1 MLQRL
6 AALFLSLCLALA
18 SVTAAVAHVQSAG
31 AHQITLCGTPGVE
44 ETITLNAMGEPI
56 PTPHHCPDCLAVTAG
71 EAPPLVQPL
80 RPRTKGAWQAPAL
93 IAAPAP
99 VQTLSPSARGP
110 PARI

>member
-1 MLQRL
+1 MMQRL
-6 AALFLSLCLALA
+6 AALLLSLCLALT

-31 AHQITLCGTPGVE
+31 AQQITLCGTPGVE

-71 EAPPLVQPL
+71 AAPSAPPLE
-80 RPRTKGAWQAPAL
+80 RPQTRGERQALAL
-93 IAAPAP
+93 IAAPDPA
-99 VQTLSPSARGP
+99 QALSPSARGP